1 MRARGRS
8 PCKQCNTEQLSVA
21 RRSRCPRHLESALLL
36 LALTGFGGPGPATGL
51 LGFLS
56 QIEEATDPELEKIK
70 DKAQSSLS

>member
-1 MRARGRS
+1 MCVREAAARA
-8 PCKQCNTEQLSVA
+8 NTEQLSVA
-21 RRSRCPRHLESALLL
+21 RRSRCPRRLESALLL

-56 QIEEATDPELEKIK
+56 QMEEATDPELEKIK